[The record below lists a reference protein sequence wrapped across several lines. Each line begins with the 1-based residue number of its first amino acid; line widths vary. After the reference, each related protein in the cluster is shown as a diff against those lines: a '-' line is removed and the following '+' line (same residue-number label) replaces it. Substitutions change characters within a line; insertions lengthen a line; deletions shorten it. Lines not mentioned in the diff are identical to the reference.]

1 MMTTDSD
8 TVAASE
14 DHLQAKAT
22 DDSSRFEYFEV
33 VPLAADADGSCTTE
47 CVSEDWSA
55 EVKQED
61 MAGVKEEPVDVCCII
76 FGTFGL
82 LLQSAETLYSFA
94 RSFLVI
100 FNAEHVTVSTVYNI
114 SVSLVFACTTL
125 C

>member
-1 MMTTDSD
+1 MMTADSD
-8 TVAASE
+8 TVAASK

-82 LLQSAETLYSFA
+82 LLQKHFIHLLGVFWLCLMPNTLLSPQCITFQ
-94 RSFLVI
+94 F
-100 FNAEHVTVSTVYNI
+100 H
-114 SVSLVFACTTL
+114 
-125 C
+125 

>member
-1 MMTTDSD
+1 MMTADSD
-8 TVAASE
+8 TVAASK
-14 DHLQAKAT
+14 DHLQAEAT

-33 VPLAADADGSCTTE
+33 VPLATDTDGSCTTE

-76 FGTFGL
+76 FWYIWFIT
-82 LLQSAETLYSFA
+82 AETLYSFA
-94 RSFLVI
+94 WSFLVM
-100 FNAEHVTVSTVYNI
+100 FNAEHITVSTVYNI
-114 SVSLVFACTTL
+114 SVSLDFACTTL

>member
-1 MMTTDSD
+1 MMTADSD
-8 TVAASE
+8 TVAASK

-82 LLQSAETLYSFA
+82 LLQKQFIHLLGVFWLCLMPNTLLSPQCITFQ
-94 RSFLVI
+94 F
-100 FNAEHVTVSTVYNI
+100 H
-114 SVSLVFACTTL
+114 
-125 C
+125 